1 MWLKDILWNVCQK
14 AGIILSI
21 KNSPRPALAWKR
33 LSIQKISLL
42 MNFCLILQL
51 EQRMRFFCF
60 VFYKKETKLMLYDG
74 GDQARLFWPD
84 NTLISSSEV
93 YKDADYDISWSR
105 NLDNSWLFITTVT
118 PEKANIFTS
127 KQDEIINAPVIPI
140 EKAKKQEKNDWV
152 KIERIVTSPPGLF
165 GKKVMYIQR

>member
-1 MWLKDILWNVCQK
+1 M
-14 AGIILSI
+14 
-21 KNSPRPALAWKR
+21 KR
-33 LSIQKISLL
+33 ASLL
-42 MNFCLILQL
+42 ASIYLQKSEYIAASGSGCSSNL
-51 EQRMRFFCF
+51 QGLLLG
-60 VFYKKETKLMLYDG
+60 YI
-74 GDQARLFWPD
+74 D

-105 NLDNSWLFITTVT
+105 NLDNSWLFSTTVT

-152 KIERIVTSPPGLF
+152 KIEGIVTSPPGLF
-165 GKKVMYIQR
+165 GKKVMYIQDASGGIKIYFDKCQI